1 LFFVLQTA
9 SLTLPRTQSLKKP
22 STGETSSSL
31 AVGAGAASTMSSSND
46 VVAKDDKVSIGGA
59 NSNTSV
65 YDNVQSSASCPSSSS
80 TLAAK
85 RNVAAYAT
93 LRGQTAAV
101 STATPVVAN
110 EADVV
115 VVNDVAV
122 ATSASTGSAAQTL
135 TAMSA
140 TGDGGQSNCGV
151 TATAIESKS
160 SETQTVTTQTT
171 QTPVVAVA
179 SVTDQ
184 TPAAVQSITH
194 RTTQQQ
200 QQPLPP
206 PNTTQPPVYPHQYPP
221 PPFQQPQPIYGGGQP
236 NYYNQMQQG
245 AIPRTYPQQQQQQQ
259 QQQQRPPP
267 MVAY

>member
-1 LFFVLQTA
+1 
-9 SLTLPRTQSLKKP
+9 
-22 STGETSSSL
+22 
-31 AVGAGAASTMSSSND
+31 
-46 VVAKDDKVSIGGA
+46 VAKDDKVSIGGA

-115 VVNDVAV
+115 VVNDVAA
-122 ATSASTGSAAQTL
+122 ATSTSTGSAAQTL

-171 QTPVVAVA
+171 K
-179 SVTDQ
+179 
-184 TPAAVQSITH
+184 TPAGGVGHGTDTSGCPVHHTPEHSAAASD
-194 RTTQQQ
+194 TQQHSAAR
-200 QQPLPP
+200 LPVRRFSSRNP
-206 PNTTQPPVYPHQYPP
+206 FTAADSRIITIKCNKEPFPGLIPNNSSNNSNNNSGR
-221 PPFQQPQPIYGGGQP
+221 PQWWRIKECIRSRSS
-236 NYYNQMQQG
+236 N
-245 AIPRTYPQQQQQQQ
+245 R
-259 QQQQRPPP
+259 RR
-267 MVAY
+267 